1 MLIKA
6 LPKIKMHKKNNFIVN
21 GVKEIKF
28 KYVHDP
34 RGDLT
39 EVEFSRDLPFKP
51 KRVFF
56 VRDVPSSNVRGE
68 HAHKVCH
75 QLLVCIKGKISV
87 IVDDG
92 KNRNEYTLS
101 SISEG
106 IYLPPMIWGV
116 QHKYSNDAIL
126 MVYASHEYDNDDYI
140 RDYNI
145 FIEKVNNE

>member
-1 MLIKA
+1 M
-6 LPKIKMHKKNNFIVN
+6 
-21 GVKEIKF
+21 
-28 KYVHDP
+28 
-34 RGDLT
+34 
-39 EVEFSRDLPFKP
+39 
-51 KRVFF
+51 
-56 VRDVPSSNVRGE
+56 
-68 HAHKVCH
+68 
-75 QLLVCIKGKISV
+75 VCIKGKISV

-116 QHKYSNDAIL
+116 QHKYSTDAIL

-140 RDYNI
+140 RDYNV